1 MSSTLFAAFGML
13 APMHGFLRR
22 LGVRETSVTAR
33 LPSVRSCS
41 AAQASAPV
49 YVSASPSA
57 RTGDMAATPVV
68 SEPAHYTRSR
78 ATSRSRNRA
87 NLPLRVVRVMD
98 GDRASA
104 VGERMMISGRMA
116 DVCAEL
122 DRMAER
128 EARQRVGI

>member
-22 LGVRETSVTAR
+22 FGARETAVTAR
-33 LPSVRSCS
+33 LASSRSCP

-49 YVSASPSA
+49 YFSASPSV
-57 RTGDMAATPVV
+57 RPGELAATPAG
-68 SEPAHYTRSR
+68 SEPAHYTRTKV
-78 ATSRSRNRA
+78 TSRSKNRA

-98 GDRASA
+98 SDRASA
-104 VGERMMISGRMA
+104 CGERMMISGRMA